1 MLYPVLKLCLDAC
14 FGLDCS
20 NFGCLFGLVHSFLSI
35 VCVDVY
41 ILCCRW
47 YILHVFLFICLFCL
61 NSDQLIYVLN
71 DLLIDRL
78 IDLCVYLATFFAA
91 FIFTVAI
98 YMLSVNVLIYLS
110 HCVSVLVRT

>member
-1 MLYPVLKLCLDAC
+1 MLVLVWIVQTLDAYLGW
-14 FGLDCS
+14 FIHFYQL
-20 NFGCLFGLVHSFLSI
+20 
-35 VCVDVY
+35 CVL
-41 ILCCRW
+41 LCIFFAADGI
-47 YILHVFLFICLFCL
+47 YYMFFLFICLFCL
-61 NSDQLIYVLN
+61 NSDQLIYILN